1 MTDCLLVR
9 FPCRAQT
16 VHQRRTF
23 AAKHRRIAIDEAPHK
38 HVIHARVLMRELV
51 TEDTPVRHE
60 A

>member
-16 VHQRRTF
+16 VHQRCTF
-23 AAKHRRIAIDEAPHK
+23 AAKHRHIVIDEAPHK

-51 TEDTPVRHE
+51 AEDTPVRH
-60 A
+60 AA